1 MRPRAFREMTRHRQE
16 GRMGGRVEWGEGE
29 DKKKK
34 QREREKDR
42 AELVERNG
50 WTRALECFE
59 RPRAVLLARAARWLR
74 SEERKSKRGREAVG
88 DGLASINYHIV
99 VRPTGA
105 GCSTVVIYG
114 RPAAP

>member
-1 MRPRAFREMTRHRQE
+1 MRRTD
-16 GRMGGRVEWGEGE
+16 GRGGRAGGG
-29 DKKKK
+29 KKKK
-34 QREREKDR
+34 KR
-42 AELVERNG
+42 AVAVERNG
-50 WTRALECFE
+50 RTRALECFE
-59 RPRAVLLARAARWLR
+59 RPRAALLARAARWLW
-74 SEERKSKRGREAVG
+74 SEGRKSKRGREAVG